1 MNIICSVHRNWI
13 EMILSG
19 IKTIEFRSMLPKDF
33 KSGDKIYLYETS
45 KNGGSKKIV
54 GECEVDYIINVLSK
68 DGKWPTFG
76 CYPFLE
82 YYFQNIKNDSYVAN
96 QYGKIKS
103 EFENKVTKYKHGYV
117 VKYAFSEENLD
128 SLRKHGEVID
138 LWNIANFTVVQKYL
152 KDIEKS
158 DEYSKVVKEYLSMR
172 KPSRY
177 LLARIIDKI
186 IINQNKEITIKL
198 RIKNPELYLKE
209 LSTNKSAIKNY

>member
-1 MNIICSVHRNWI
+1 
-13 EMILSG
+13 MILSG
-19 IKTIEFRSMLPKDF
+19 KKTIEFRSMLPKDF

-158 DEYSKVVKEYLSMR
+158 EE
-172 KPSRY
+172 
-177 LLARIIDKI
+177 
-186 IINQNKEITIKL
+186 
-198 RIKNPELYLKE
+198 YLKE
-209 LSTNKSAIKNY
+209 CDEWLTKIGFYDETLESTYKYGIVLKNIMKYDKPKEISDFIDRNDNNIKKAPQSWMYTRGCKI